1 MLKRVNKDGK
11 FYFKTREQYIDYTVY
26 FDYIEIHTVINTE
39 VLNEVVEECWYWY
52 PYVSYIKIKEEIIKN
67 KNKKSVFKVR
77 IDDIVVEQLTVD
89 ENKLRQVSCWIKE
102 EKDIVVGLVQI
113 DDNYVCIDGYSRL
126 MQAYLLEFKYV
137 YAYLEES
144 SDFIRICRQWC
155 IDEDIHHI
163 SDLESRIVNSEEH
176 QRIWVNRCQKFLKNQ
191 I

>member
-11 FYFKTREQYIDYTVY
+11 FYFKAREQYIDYTVY

-39 VLNEVVEECWYWY
+39 VLNEVV
-52 PYVSYIKIKEEIIKN
+52 
-67 KNKKSVFKVR
+67 
-77 IDDIVVEQLTVD
+77 
-89 ENKLRQVSCWIKE
+89 WIKE